1 MIAQLP
7 IIANYEQD
15 EYSYNIM
22 DTKPNGLDLTCTMSF
37 GIKKKYCLRCET
49 CNKSSLFALALLF
62 KQHFNSF

>member
-37 GIKKKYCLRCET
+37 GIKKKI
-49 CNKSSLFALALLF
+49 LFEV
-62 KQHFNSF
+62 